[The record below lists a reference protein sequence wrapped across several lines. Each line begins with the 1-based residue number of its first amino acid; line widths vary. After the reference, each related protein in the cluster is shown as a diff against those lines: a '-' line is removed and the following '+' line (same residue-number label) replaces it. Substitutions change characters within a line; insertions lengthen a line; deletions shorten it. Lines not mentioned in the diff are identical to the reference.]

1 MNAQT
6 SESTQSEFILECHGV
21 GKTYGGLKAVS
32 DVNIAARRGEILGI
46 IGPNGAGK
54 TTLFNI
60 ISGHVGSTTGA
71 IVFNGADVTRK
82 PAHTRARLGM
92 GRTFQIV
99 RPIRSLT
106 VLENVMI
113 GAFHAYPTR
122 EAAAQ
127 QALRVL
133 ERVELIDRAKANAGD
148 LTLAGRKRLEV
159 ARALAGNTQ
168 LLLLDEV
175 MAGLNPS
182 EANLA
187 IAMIHRLSLTGVS
200 VILIEHNLKVVNE
213 LAQNVVVLD
222 HGAEISQGSPAE
234 VLSDPAVITAY
245 LGNRKVAK

>member
-1 MNAQT
+1 MPELADDV
-6 SESTQSEFILECHGV
+6 ILECQGV

-32 DVNIAARRGEILGI
+32 GVDIAAKRGQILGI

-60 ISGHVGSTTGA
+60 ISGHTPATTGR
-71 IVFNGADVTRK
+71 IIFNGQDVTRR

-113 GAFHAYPTR
+113 GAFHAYR
-122 EAAAQ
+122 SRDAAARR
-127 QALRVL
+127 AMEVL
-133 ERVELIDRAKANAGD
+133 ERVELIDRARSMAGD
-148 LTLAGRKRLEV
+148 LTLVGRKRLEV
-159 ARALAGNTQ
+159 ARALAGDTQ

-182 EANLA
+182 EANQA
-187 IAMIHRLSLTGVS
+187 ISMIHRLGESGTS

-213 LAQNVVVLD
+213 LATHVVVLD
-222 HGAEISQGSPAE
+222 HGAEIAQGKPDE
-234 VLSDPAVITAY
+234 VLKDPAVVKAY
-245 LGNRKVAK
+245 LGNRKVTR